1 MNTGCHIDEND
12 EYSLQGEFS
21 DRIKADKNSVEALMK
36 NVLQRGNPFNLEQ
49 SRGIMNIATGT
60 ILEKNEEDF
69 LINCIS

>member
-12 EYSLQGEFS
+12 EYSLQDEFS